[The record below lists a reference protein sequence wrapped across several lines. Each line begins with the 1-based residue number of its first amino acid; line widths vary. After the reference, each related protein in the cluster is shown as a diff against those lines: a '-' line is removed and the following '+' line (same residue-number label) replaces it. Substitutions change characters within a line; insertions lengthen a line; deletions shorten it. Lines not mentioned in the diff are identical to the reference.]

1 MKSFMKKSLL
11 GLVVAGLMSSSL
23 AMHPAEA
30 RSHSGRN
37 VAIGVGVVA
46 VVALLIHHHKHHKS
60 AGGMTPT
67 TMTPTS
73 STTAAG
79 GTATAT
85 P

>member
-1 MKSFMKKSLL
+1 MKQFVKKSVL

-23 AMHPAEA
+23 AIQPAQA

-37 VAIGVGVVA
+37 VAIGVGVVTI
-46 VVALLIHHHKHHKS
+46 VALLVSHHKHHKS
-60 AGGMTPT
+60 SGSMTTT
-67 TMTPTS
+67 TMAPTS
-73 STTAAG
+73 STTTTT

>member
-1 MKSFMKKSLL
+1 MKQFVKKSVL

-23 AMHPAEA
+23 AIQPAQA

-37 VAIGVGVVA
+37 VAIGVAVVA
-46 VVALLIHHHKHHKS
+46 VVALLVSHHKHHKS
-60 AGGMTPT
+60 
-67 TMTPTS
+67 S
-73 STTAAG
+73 STTTTTTMAPT